1 MEFGP
6 IFRAMTRNRARFVLI
21 VLEVALTL
29 ALVVNCV
36 TMILGARAQI
46 ARSTGYD
53 EENLILVRAEP
64 IEEAYRDE
72 EHTNRVTAEDTAALR
87 AMPGV
92 KAVSQTSFRPW
103 AGGMSLTALQVPG
116 HPERENI
123 GTQIYPADPHIFDAL
138 GVEVSAGRTFT
149 AAEFETGSGEDVPN
163 VPVVLSRKLAEV
175 LFPGGDAAGAVGK
188 EVRFPGD
195 DGGALTVVG
204 VFEPFYKSHPE
215 SAERALIVPDR
226 SGGYDS
232 GISYLVRT
240 EPGQSQAVLAD
251 LEATLL
257 RVDAGRLLRLQP
269 LPEVRRQA
277 QMRNRI
283 LIYALNAVMALLLF
297 VTGLGIV
304 GLTSFSV
311 AERRRQI
318 GTRRALGA
326 TRNDVLRYF
335 LLENWVVTT
344 CGVVLGVA
352 LAVGLNVGL
361 VNLVEGQRLAWPAL
375 ATGVVLLWGIGL
387 VSALGPALRAAQVPP
402 AIATRNV

>member
-36 TMILGARAQI
+36 TLILDARARI
-46 ARSTGYD
+46 ARVTGFD
-53 EENLILVRAEP
+53 EENLILVRASP
-64 IEEAYRDE
+64 IEEAYRDADFTE
-72 EHTNRVTAEDTAALR
+72 RVIAEDTAALR

-92 KAVSQTSFRPW
+92 KAVSHTTFRPW

-116 HPERENI
+116 HPELDNV
-123 GTQIYPADPHIFDAL
+123 GTQIYPADPDLFDAL
-138 GVEVSAGRTFT
+138 GVEVSEGRTFT
-149 AAEFETGSGEDVPN
+149 QAEYETGSGQEVPN
-163 VPVVLSRKLAEV
+163 VPVVLSRKLADV
-175 LFPGGDAAGAVGK
+175 LFPGGGALGK
-188 EVRFPGD
+188 TVSFPGD

-204 VFEPFYKSHPE
+204 IFEPFFKPHPE
-215 SAERALIVPDR
+215 SAERAMIVPDT
-226 SGGYDS
+226 SGGYDG
-232 GISYLVRT
+232 GISYLVRA

-257 RVDAGRLLRLQP
+257 RIDDGRLLRLQP
-269 LPEVRRQA
+269 VPEARRQA
-277 QMRNRI
+277 QFRNHV
-283 LIYALNAVMALLLF
+283 LVVALNSVMALLLL

-344 CGVVLGVA
+344 CGVALGVA
-352 LAVGLNVGL
+352 LAVALNVGL
-361 VNLVEGQRLAWPAL
+361 VNLVDGQRLAWQAL
-375 ATGVVLLWGIGL
+375 ATGVALLWAIGL
-387 VSALGPALRAAQVPP
+387 LSALGPALRAAQVPP